1 MNKKINTILIVLLA
15 IILVASSTYLILQN
29 KEDEKQETIFEEL
42 SNIVTEENEEN
53 VENEKNEEKYEIK
66 ANTIKEEKKIDINQ
80 LHQKNNDFVG
90 WLKIDNTS
98 INYPVMQTEMERKDY
113 YLRKNFY
120 KEYSQWGTP
129 YIAEYCNILSSDN
142 TIIYGHH
149 INGNKMFGE
158 FEKYKSKEFYNAH
171 KNISFNTIYGKFNYE
186 IIAVFKTST
195 DNGFKYYNFEKA
207 KTKEEY
213 KEFIDKCKEISLYN
227 IDTTAEYGEKLIT
240 LSTCDYSEQN
250 GRFVVIAKKR

>member
-15 IILVASSTYLILQN
+15 IILIASSTYLILQN

-42 SNIVTEENEEN
+42 SSVVVEEN
-53 VENEKNEEKYEIK
+53 VEENKTEKKQEIK
-66 ANTIKEEKKIDINQ
+66 AENIREEKTIDINKLYQ
-80 LHQKNNDFVG
+80 TNSDFIG

-98 INYPVMQTEMERKDY
+98 INYPVMQTENARKDY

-129 YIAEYCNILSSDN
+129 YIAEYCNILNSDN

-158 FEKYKSKEFYNAH
+158 LEKYRNKEFYNNH
-171 KNISFNTIYGKFNYE
+171 RKISFKTIYGDYNYE
-186 IIAVFKTST
+186 IIAVFKTNT

-207 KTKEEY
+207 KSKEEY
-213 KEFIDKCKEISLYN
+213 QNFINKCKEISLYN
-227 IDTTAEYGEKLIT
+227 IDTTAEYGEKIIT
-240 LSTCDYSEQN
+240 LSTCDYSEIN
-250 GRFVVIAKKR
+250 GRFVVIAKEINS